1 MKRARLRR
9 SRPGIPVNVSLFL
22 VGLALIL
29 GPTVGI
35 EVGGVKVP
43 VLGSWWIR
51 GSLVAGG
58 VVIVVFSFFVTEP
71 PPAPPGN
78 RPAAPSA
85 AAGPGARYR
94 VHRPRP

>member
-1 MKRARLRR
+1 MKRARLHR
-9 SRPGIPVNVSLFL
+9 SRPGIPVNVPLFL

-29 GPTVGI
+29 GPTVGL

-51 GSLVAGG
+51 GPLVAVG
-58 VVIVVFSFFVTEP
+58 VVIVALSLFTTGP

-78 RPAAPSA
+78 LRRRAPPPLQGVA
-85 AAGPGARYR
+85 
-94 VHRPRP
+94 